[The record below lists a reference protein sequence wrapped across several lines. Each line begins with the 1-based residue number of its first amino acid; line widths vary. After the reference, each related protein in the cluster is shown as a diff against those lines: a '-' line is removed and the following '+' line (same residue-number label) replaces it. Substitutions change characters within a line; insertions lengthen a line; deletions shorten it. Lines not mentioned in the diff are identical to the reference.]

1 VFLDK
6 PYSSANHRIRAAN
19 LHTSFT
25 MAPQL
30 HQRPPFRAEHLGS
43 LLRPHNLLDTKLAY
57 EAGKTTEAELTAV
70 EDKEV
75 NDIIKTQ
82 QKLGYAA
89 ISDGEYRRHSKH
101 LAHLADGHC

>member
-1 VFLDK
+1 
-6 PYSSANHRIRAAN
+6 
-19 LHTSFT
+19 

-43 LLRPHNLLDTKLAY
+43 LLRPQQLLDTKLAY
-57 EAGKTTEAELTAV
+57 EAGKTSEAELTAI

-75 NDIIKTQ
+75 NDIVKTQ

-89 ISDGEYRRHSKH
+89 LSDGEYRRHSTY
-101 LAHLADGHC
+101 LGDSPGETR

>member
-1 VFLDK
+1 
-6 PYSSANHRIRAAN
+6 
-19 LHTSFT
+19 

-43 LLRPHNLLDTKLAY
+43 LLRPQQLLDTKTAY
-57 EAGKTTEAELTAV
+57 EAGKTSEAELTAV

-75 NDIIKTQ
+75 NDIVKAQ

-89 ISDGEYRRHSKH
+89 LSDGEYRRHSTYPRT
-101 LAHLADGHC
+101 LLCGNR